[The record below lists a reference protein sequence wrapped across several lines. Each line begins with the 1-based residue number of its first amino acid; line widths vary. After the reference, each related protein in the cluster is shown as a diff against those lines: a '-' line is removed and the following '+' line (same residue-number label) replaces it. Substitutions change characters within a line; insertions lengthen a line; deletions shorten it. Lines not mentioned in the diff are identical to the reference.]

1 MKADLYEG
9 LKKKAPMP
17 PTAKPSGPSV
27 NSDSTR
33 GKTAPTPRTIEGR
46 VA

>member
-1 MKADLYEG
+1 MVSLYDG
-9 LKKKAPMP
+9 LKKKAPAP

-33 GKTAPTPRTIEGR
+33 SGAAPTPKTISGR